1 MRTFPRTTVEMADL
15 IGDKLDFCREWS
27 RERLLEWIQWFVNNE
42 RYYAVAKGDELVGVA
57 FVRFVDNEEDC
68 HEHYRDTEGPICYVE
83 MTVCNHPDA
92 LKSMY
97 TIMWRSIGKNAK
109 KMAWVRH
116 KYGERVTVVE
126 MDTAKRRLM
135 RN

>member
-1 MRTFPRTTVEMADL
+1 MKSFPQTTHEMADL
-15 IGDKLDFCREWS
+15 IGGKLDYCKGWG
-27 RERLLEWIQWFVNNE
+27 RERLLGWVQWFVNND

-57 FVRFVDNEEDC
+57 FVRFVDNEKDC

-83 MTVCNHPDA
+83 MTVCKHPDA
-92 LKSMY
+92 MRALYRMVWNHLGKS
-97 TIMWRSIGKNAK
+97 AK

-116 KYGERVTVVE
+116 KYGERVTLVD
-126 MDTAKRRLM
+126 MNTAKRRLM

>member
-1 MRTFPRTTVEMADL
+1 MKIFPKTTYEMADL
-15 IGDKLDFCREWS
+15 IGDKLDYCREWS
-27 RERLLEWIQWFVNNE
+27 RERLLEWVQWFVNND
-42 RYYAVAKGDELVGVA
+42 RYYAVEDKGELVGVA
-57 FVRFVDNEEDC
+57 FVRFVDTEEDC
-68 HEHYRDTEGPICYVE
+68 HEHYRDTGGPICYVE

-97 TIMWRSIGKNAK
+97 SIMWRRIGKNAK

>member
-1 MRTFPRTTVEMADL
+1 MRTFPQTTYEMADL
-15 IGDKLDFCREWS
+15 IEGKLDYCREWS
-27 RERLLEWIQWFVNNE
+27 RERLLEWVQWFVNKK
-42 RYYAVAKGDELVGVA
+42 RYYAVADKGELVGLA
-57 FVRFVDNEEDC
+57 FVRFVDTEEDC
-68 HEHYRDTEGPICYVE
+68 HEHYRDTGGPICYVE

-116 KYGERVTVVE
+116 KYGERVTVVD
-126 MDTAKRRLM
+126 MNRAKRRLM